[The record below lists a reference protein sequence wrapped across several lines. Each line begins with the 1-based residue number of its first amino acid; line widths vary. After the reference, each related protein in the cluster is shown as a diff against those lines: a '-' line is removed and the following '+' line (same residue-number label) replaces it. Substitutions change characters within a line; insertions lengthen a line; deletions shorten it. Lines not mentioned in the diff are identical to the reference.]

1 MISNKQTLV
10 FYMDLISE
18 IPFHSFGTSNIS
30 KLPFKKYNQILL
42 NQSSS
47 LRGGGCC
54 STNSV
59 MPETSR
65 FNQFPQS
72 FASNLIVEKA
82 SQFNDKYHQDDVLCA
97 IIWFQN
103 HKEHIQK
110 LCKNETLNLQH
121 YDLIER
127 TFESLIKQL
136 VIYLKVSGYIFYTL
150 LQICND
156 LLRVIFYYQQINEE
170 RYMQEV
176 LQQKLKEYISETE
189 EQISVESQKIWLTGT
204 DFELQMIKIGIAHLR
219 TNSETGTNLI
229 KAVLFGI
236 ASSISQLKPSEELL
250 DALMEAGKYLLL
262 NFYDKQIKNPL
273 KIYELYYF
281 FENLK
286 WSIIFQLKEGYSVK
300 QTINQLT
307 DGYNKYIGASQNW
320 LIHFCW
326 INLISGLM
334 SYRPIIYRAEV
345 EQMLNQKHH
354 ISWNQLIVSNQIVL
368 MPYDKTKGKV
378 KYSGRGTF
386 IIREFQNLKLFQEY
400 LLDEQVNS
408 IKLFSQYLN
417 FDFSS
422 QQKSQINLQDLTIS
436 LFTNIDDLEILS
448 SLQIALLNCYTKIK
462 ENLNLIDNQ
471 TSKDEVISMQNKTEI
486 KIYKQ
491 DIQYLINQQ
500 KDSFLQLLYIFYE
513 IDIIRIKETE
523 IINNIEQILRSN
535 EKNLGLL
542 KDKTYIEQMPNL
554 NEIRVEA
561 ENRFVKQLQQLPNLI
576 VQFTQILISYEDI
589 ILDENNVKYVQKTQ
603 LKQTLIKYQQ
613 ELEIFIQVIN
623 NFLINFICNIKKIK
637 NNIKQINSQIS
648 LTIPQEQVSQ
658 KDISEQLI
666 QFYNSALIKN
676 LSNQILQVYSTDWV
690 EKYWEFNNLNEFG
703 KNIKR
708 CSEIALIF
716 KFYKKLL
723 RIQQQKINVLQYEDN
738 IAKQY
743 FNNKNQHTNL
753 LENES
758 IATDQIKSLVLERK
772 VMIQEYF
779 DKYPNLILNK
789 QEINEINIIED
800 KIREDIISLQQ
811 KQWNQELKLQSI
823 MILQEAL
830 NKLSQLGLNKVN
842 KSTLKEE
849 INLNF
854 TNSLSNLNKKMYGD
868 DQKAEQ
874 TELLPKNTIN
884 DLDSQIFFNFESS
897 ITQIIAVIINTK
909 RLRRIIQQNY
919 NLFNWSSEI
928 WGSEKKMNFNKVLRI
943 QQLNYFIL
951 FRTVV
956 FLSKKNSKLFQIRII
971 FSIYQIKNVL
981 TK

>member
-54 STNSV
+54 STNLV
-59 MPETSR
+59 MPETRR

-72 FASNLIVEKA
+72 FASNLK
-82 SQFNDKYHQDDVLCA
+82 
-97 IIWFQN
+97 FQTN
-103 HKEHIQK
+103 
-110 LCKNETLNLQH
+110 
-121 YDLIER
+121 
-127 TFESLIKQL
+127 
-136 VIYLKVSGYIFYTL
+136 
-150 LQICND
+150 
-156 LLRVIFYYQQINEE
+156 VIF
-170 RYMQEV
+170 
-176 LQQKLKEYISETE
+176 E
-189 EQISVESQKIWLTGT
+189 EQISVESSKIWLTGT

-658 KDISEQLI
+658 KDISQQLI
-666 QFYNSALIKN
+666 LFYNSALIKN

-690 EKYWEFNNLNEFG
+690 EKNWEFNNLNEFG

-738 IAKQY
+738 IAKYILICWKTRAQ
-743 FNNKNQHTNL
+743 L
-753 LENES
+753 
-758 IATDQIKSLVLERK
+758 QIK
-772 VMIQEYF
+772 
-779 DKYPNLILNK
+779 
-789 QEINEINIIED
+789 
-800 KIREDIISLQQ
+800 
-811 KQWNQELKLQSI
+811 LKAQF
-823 MILQEAL
+823 
-830 NKLSQLGLNKVN
+830 
-842 KSTLKEE
+842 LKE
-849 INLNF
+849 
-854 TNSLSNLNKKMYGD
+854 
-868 DQKAEQ
+868 
-874 TELLPKNTIN
+874 
-884 DLDSQIFFNFESS
+884 
-897 ITQIIAVIINTK
+897 
-909 RLRRIIQQNY
+909 
-919 NLFNWSSEI
+919 
-928 WGSEKKMNFNKVLRI
+928 
-943 QQLNYFIL
+943 
-951 FRTVV
+951 
-956 FLSKKNSKLFQIRII
+956 KL
-971 FSIYQIKNVL
+971 
-981 TK
+981 